1 MSLHDELAAYKSES
15 RAKASPATV
24 ATMQGG
30 VAEVRATGIEATA
43 LGVGATAPDFTLPN
57 VDGSSVRL
65 YDLLGRGAVVVV
77 FYRGA
82 WCPYCNLQLRAY
94 QQLLPELK
102 AHGASL
108 VAISPQL
115 PDGSLSTQQ
124 KGNLEFPVLSDVGL
138 DVAKA
143 FGVAY
148 DVPPAVQTMSLGF
161 GNDLAVKNGTGGWML
176 PIPATYVIAR
186 DGRIAL
192 AHVDADYTVRLEPDA
207 VLAALAQLSAGHQ
220 RGGVAIS

>member
-1 MSLHDELAAYKSES
+1 MSLHDELDAYKSES

-30 VAEVRATGIEATA
+30 VADVRSTGIEAAA
-43 LGVGATAPDFTLPN
+43 LVVGATAPDFTLPD
-57 VDGSSVRL
+57 VDGTSVRL
-65 YDLLGRGAVVVV
+65 SDLLGHGPVVVV

-94 QQLLPELK
+94 QRLLPQLK
-102 AHGASL
+102 ASGASL

-115 PDGSLSTQQ
+115 PDGSLSTRE
-124 KGNLEFPVLSDVGL
+124 KGSLEFPVLSDVGL
-138 DVAKA
+138 VVAKA

-148 DVPPAVQTMSLGF
+148 EVPPAVQAMSLGF

-186 DGRIAL
+186 DARVAL

-207 VLAALAQLSAGHQ
+207 VLAALAQLKAGH
-220 RGGVAIS
+220 

>member
-30 VAEVRATGIEATA
+30 VADVRSTGIEAAA
-43 LGVGATAPDFTLPN
+43 LGVGAMAPDFTLPD
-57 VDGSSVRL
+57 VDGAGVRL
-65 YDLLGRGAVVVV
+65 FDLLGHGPVVVV

-94 QQLLPELK
+94 QQLLPQLK
-102 AHGASL
+102 ASGASL

-115 PDGSLSTQQ
+115 PDGSLSTKQ
-124 KGNLEFPVLSDVGL
+124 KGSLEFPVLSDVEL
-138 DVAKA
+138 VVAKA

-161 GNDLAVKNGTGGWML
+161 GNDLAVKNGVGGWML

-186 DGRIAL
+186 DARIAL

-207 VLAALAQLSAGHQ
+207 VLATLAQLSAGH
-220 RGGVAIS
+220 

>member
-30 VAEVRATGIEATA
+30 VADVRGTGIEATA
-43 LGVGATAPDFTLPN
+43 LGVGATAPDFMLPD
-57 VDGSSVRL
+57 VDGTSVRL
-65 YDLLGRGAVVVV
+65 SDLLGHGPVVVV

-94 QQLLPELK
+94 QRLLPQLK
-102 AHGASL
+102 ASGASL
-108 VAISPQL
+108 VAILPQL
-115 PDGSLSTQQ
+115 PDGSLSTRK
-124 KGNLEFPVLSDVGL
+124 KGSLEFPVLSDVGSV
-138 DVAKA
+138 VAKA

-148 DVPPAVQTMSLGF
+148 AVPPAVQAMSLGF

-186 DGRIAL
+186 DARVAL

-207 VLAALAQLSAGHQ
+207 VLATLAQLSAGH
-220 RGGVAIS
+220 

>member
-30 VAEVRATGIEATA
+30 VADVRSTGIEATA

-57 VDGSSVRL
+57 VDGTSVRL
-65 YDLLGRGAVVVV
+65 SDLLGHGPVVVV
-77 FYRGA
+77 FYRGG

-94 QQLLPELK
+94 QRLLPQLK
-102 AHGASL
+102 ASGASL

-115 PDGSLSTQQ
+115 PDGSLSTRE

-138 DVAKA
+138 VVAKA

-148 DVPPAVQTMSLGF
+148 EVPPAVQAMSLGF

-186 DGRIAL
+186 DARVAL

-207 VLAALAQLSAGHQ
+207 VLATLAQLSAGH
-220 RGGVAIS
+220 

>member
-1 MSLHDELAAYKSES
+1 MSLHDELTAYKSES

-30 VAEVRATGIEATA
+30 VADVRNTGIEAMA
-43 LGVGATAPDFTLPN
+43 LGVGAQAPDFTLPD
-57 VDGSSVRL
+57 VDGTSVRL
-65 YDLLGRGAVVVV
+65 SDLLGHGPVVVV

-94 QQLLPELK
+94 QRLLPQLK
-102 AHGASL
+102 ASGASL

-115 PDGSLSTQQ
+115 PDGSLSTRE
-124 KGNLEFPVLSDVGL
+124 KGSLEFPVLSDVGSV
-138 DVAKA
+138 VAKA

-148 DVPPAVQTMSLGF
+148 EVPPAVQAMSLGF
-161 GNDLAVKNGTGGWML
+161 GNDLAVKNGAGGWML

-186 DGRIAL
+186 DARIAL

-207 VLAALAQLSAGHQ
+207 VIAALAQLKTGN
-220 RGGVAIS
+220 

>member
-30 VAEVRATGIEATA
+30 VADVRSTGIEATA
-43 LGVGATAPDFTLPN
+43 LGVGAAAPDFTLPD
-57 VDGSSVRL
+57 VDGTSVHL
-65 YDLLGRGAVVVV
+65 SDLLLHGPVVVV

-94 QQLLPELK
+94 QRLLPQLK
-102 AHGASL
+102 ASGASL

-115 PDGSLSTQQ
+115 PDGSLSTRE
-124 KGNLEFPVLSDVGL
+124 KGSLEFPVLSDVGL
-138 DVAKA
+138 VVAKA

-148 DVPPAVQTMSLGF
+148 EVPPAVQAMSLGF

-186 DGRIAL
+186 DARIAL

-207 VLAALAQLSAGHQ
+207 VLAALAQLSAGH
-220 RGGVAIS
+220 

>member
-30 VAEVRATGIEATA
+30 VADVRSTGIEATA

-57 VDGSSVRL
+57 VDGTSVRL
-65 YDLLGRGAVVVV
+65 SDLLGHGPVVVV
-77 FYRGA
+77 FYRGG

-94 QQLLPELK
+94 QRLLPQLK
-102 AHGASL
+102 ASGASL

-115 PDGSLSTQQ
+115 PDGSLSTRE
-124 KGNLEFPVLSDVGL
+124 KGSLEFPVLSDVGL
-138 DVAKA
+138 VVAKA

-148 DVPPAVQTMSLGF
+148 EVPPAVQAMSLGF

-186 DGRIAL
+186 DARVAL

-207 VLAALAQLSAGHQ
+207 VLAALAQLKAGH
-220 RGGVAIS
+220 

>member
-30 VAEVRATGIEATA
+30 VADVRSTGIEATA
-43 LGVGATAPDFTLPN
+43 LGVGATAPDFTLPD
-57 VDGSSVRL
+57 VDGTSVRL
-65 YDLLGRGAVVVV
+65 SELLGHGPVVVV

-94 QQLLPELK
+94 QRLLPQLK
-102 AHGASL
+102 ASGASL

-115 PDGSLSTQQ
+115 PDGSLSTRE
-124 KGNLEFPVLSDVGL
+124 KGSLEFPVLSDVGL
-138 DVAKA
+138 VVAKA

-148 DVPPAVQTMSLGF
+148 EVPPAVQAMSLGF

-186 DGRIAL
+186 DARVAL

-207 VLAALAQLSAGHQ
+207 VLAALAQLKAGH
-220 RGGVAIS
+220 

>member
-30 VAEVRATGIEATA
+30 VADVRSTGIEATA
-43 LGVGATAPDFTLPN
+43 LGVGATAPDFTLPD
-57 VDGSSVRL
+57 VDGTSVRL
-65 YDLLGRGAVVVV
+65 SALLGHGPVVVV

-94 QQLLPELK
+94 QQLLPQLK
-102 AHGASL
+102 ARGASL

-115 PDGSLSTQQ
+115 PDGSLSTKQ
-124 KGNLEFPVLSDVGL
+124 KGSLEFPVLSDVGL
-138 DVAKA
+138 VVAKA

-148 DVPPAVQTMSLGF
+148 DVPAAVQAMSLGF
-161 GNDLAVKNGTGGWML
+161 GNDLAVRNGSGGWML

-186 DGRIAL
+186 DARIAL

-207 VLAALAQLSAGHQ
+207 VLAALAQLKDGH
-220 RGGVAIS
+220 

>member
-77 FYRGA
+77 VFYRGA

-94 QQLLPELK
+94 QQLLPELR
-102 AHGASL
+102 AYGASL

-124 KGNLEFPVLSDVGL
+124 KGSLEFPVLSDVGL

-207 VLAALAQLSAGHQ
+207 VLAALAQLSAGH
-220 RGGVAIS
+220 